1 MNADVKPRTPP
12 KPNVYVDTAPFWNA
26 AQKRKLVIQYCRDA
40 GKFQHYP
47 RPVSIYTGKRNLE
60 WREVSGKG
68 VIYTYTTIRIPG
80 PGLDGRLP
88 LPAAT
93 IELDEG
99 ARFIANIIDTDPA
112 KIRIGARVEVA
123 WDKITDDFVYP
134 AFKVVEG

>member
-1 MNADVKPRTPP
+1 MNAEMKPRIPP
-12 KPNVYVDTAPFWNA
+12 KQNVYVDTAPFWAA
-26 AQKRKLVIQYCRDA
+26 AQNRKLVIQYCRDA

-68 VIYTYTTIRIPG
+68 VIYAHTTIRIPG

-93 IELDEG
+93 VELDEG
-99 ARFIANIIDTDPA
+99 VRFIANIVDTDAA
-112 KIRIGARVEVA
+112 KIKIGARVEVA
-123 WDKITDDFVYP
+123 WDRITDDFIYP

>member
-1 MNADVKPRTPP
+1 MNAEVKLRTPP
-12 KPNVYVDTAPFWNA
+12 KPNVYVDTAPFWDA

-60 WREVSGKG
+60 WREVSGRG
-68 VIYTYTTIRIPG
+68 VIYAHTTIRIPG

-112 KIRIGARVEVA
+112 RIRIGARVEVA
-123 WDKITDDFVYP
+123 WDQITDDFVYP